1 MKRGKEMASGKPVLP
16 RMQALRAENRELRE
30 AVNGSIEQNLKQL
43 AEIEE
48 LKDKVAAYMESA
60 SMYKGENEDLRVRCE
75 EVEEM
80 LRQEE
85 SKLEIANKEKLEL
98 CEKIAKLE
106 ADAKL
111 YQETILEL
119 QEAKQQKENV
129 CSMYFGG
136 INKAMDEIEE
146 LLKEVA
152 RLKYELKIINKPWYK
167 KLFEGLR

>member
-1 MKRGKEMASGKPVLP
+1 MASGKPVLP
-16 RMQALRAENRELRE
+16 RMQAIRAENRELKE
-30 AVNGSIEQNLKQL
+30 AVNGSIEQSLKQL
-43 AEIEE
+43 VEIEE
-48 LKDKVAAYMESA
+48 LKDKVVAYMESA

-106 ADAKL
+106 ADAKI

-119 QEAKQQKENV
+119 QKAKQQKENV
-129 CSMYFGG
+129 CSMYFGA
-136 INKAMDEIEE
+136 INKAMDEKAE
-146 LLKEVA
+146 LLKEVS
-152 RLKYELKIINKPWYK
+152 RLKWELEIINKPWYK
-167 KLFEGLR
+167 KIFKGCR

>member
-1 MKRGKEMASGKPVLP
+1 MASGNPVLS
-16 RMQALRAENRELRE
+16 RMQALRVENGELRE

-43 AEIEE
+43 AEIEQ
-48 LKDKVAAYMESA
+48 LKDKVATYMESA

-98 CEKIAKLE
+98 CEKITKLE
-106 ADAKL
+106 TDSEL

-119 QEAKQQKENV
+119 QQAKQQKENV
-129 CSMYFGG
+129 CSMYFSA
-136 INKAMDEIEE
+136 INKVMDEKEE
-146 LLKEVA
+146 LLKEVS
-152 RLKYELKIINKPWYK
+152 RLEYKLEIINKPWYK
-167 KLFEGLR
+167 KLFEGWR

>member
-1 MKRGKEMASGKPVLP
+1 MNKRLKKKMAVAATVHRDVELFK
-16 RMQALRAENRELRE
+16 ALE
-30 AVNGSIEQNLKQL
+30 K
-43 AEIEE
+43 IEE

-106 ADAKL
+106 ADAKI

-136 INKAMDEIEE
+136 INKAMDEKAE
-146 LLKEVA
+146 LLKEVS
-152 RLKYELKIINKPWYK
+152 RLKYKLEIINKPWYK
-167 KLFEGLR
+167 KLFEGWR

>member
-1 MKRGKEMASGKPVLP
+1 MNKRLKKKMAVAATVHRDVELFK
-16 RMQALRAENRELRE
+16 ALE
-30 AVNGSIEQNLKQL
+30 K
-43 AEIEE
+43 IEE

-98 CEKIAKLE
+98 CEKIARFE

>member
-16 RMQALRAENRELRE
+16 RMQALRAENKELKE

-98 CEKIAKLE
+98 CEKITKLE

-119 QEAKQQKENV
+119 QKAKQQKENV
-129 CSMYFGG
+129 CSMYFSA
-136 INKAMDEIEE
+136 INKVMDEKEE

-152 RLKYELKIINKPWYK
+152 RLEYRLEIINKPWYK
-167 KLFEGLR
+167 KLFEGWR

>member
-43 AEIEE
+43 AEIEG

-60 SMYKGENEDLRVRCE
+60 GLYKNENEDLRARCE

-85 SKLEIANKEKLEL
+85 TRLEIANKEKLEAYEEVDRL
-98 CEKIAKLE
+98 NL
-106 ADAKL
+106 DAKR
-111 YQETILEL
+111 YQVTILEL
-119 QEAKQQKENV
+119 QKAKREAEDKAHIWYQGMVKSKERTDYWKEAYTKI
-129 CSMYFGG
+129 SF
-136 INKAMDEIEE
+136 ELEE
-146 LLKEVA
+146 TK
-152 RLKYELKIINKPWYK
+152 KSWWK
-167 KLFEGLR
+167 KLFRRDK

>member
-1 MKRGKEMASGKPVLP
+1 MNKRLKKKMAVAATVHRDVELFK
-16 RMQALRAENRELRE
+16 ALE
-30 AVNGSIEQNLKQL
+30 K
-43 AEIEE
+43 IEE

-106 ADAKL
+106 ADAKI